1 MDLTFS
7 PAPAPLVTCA
17 TAGAVVGAVVGALLT
32 GVVAEGALV
41 PLCETPPLTP
51 DATAALVEEPAGLR
65 GGLRNKYR
73 KRTCVF
79 GVQVPVRHHDVAQ
92 LVQSSLSG
100 PVHCRHVMS
109 HRWQVPC
116 GLKYS
121 PADGEKTRAPLNQ
134 LRPFQTKCHVLQ
146 ARTA

>member
-1 MDLTFS
+1 M
-7 PAPAPLVTCA
+7 VTCV
-17 TAGAVVGAVVGALLT
+17 TAGAVVGAAVVALLT

-41 PLCETPPLTP
+41 PHCETPPLTP
-51 DATAALVEEPAGLR
+51 EATTALVEEPAGLR
-65 GGLRNKYR
+65 EGVLKKYS

-79 GVQVPVRHHDVAQ
+79 GVQVPVRHHDFEQ

-100 PVHCRHVMS
+100 PVHCTHVTS
-109 HRWQVPC
+109 HRWQLPR

-121 PADGEKTRAPLNQ
+121 PADGEKTRAPLNH
-134 LRPFQTKCHVLQ
+134 LRAFQMKRPVLQ